1 LKETR
6 VPLVNVMVNGRAY
19 TLACDDGEEDHLKEL
34 AGLVDEKVRELLGSV
49 GQVGDQRLLLMASL
63 LMADELH
70 EAGVRLEEATNELAA
85 LQRAH
90 SDQNDEL
97 DKSRVVAA
105 DALEAATRRL
115 QDVAEKLATA

>member
-1 LKETR
+1 

-70 EAGVRLEEATNELAA
+70 EAVSRLDECKNELAS
-85 LQRAH
+85 LQRVH
-90 SDQNDEL
+90 SDQHVEL
-97 DKSRVVAA
+97 DKSKLIAA

-115 QDVAEKLATA
+115 QDVAAKLATA

>member
-1 LKETR
+1 

-19 TLACDDGEEDHLKEL
+19 TLACDEGEEDHLKEL

-70 EAGVRLEEATNELAA
+70 EAVARLDERTNELAE
-85 LQRAH
+85 LQRSH
-90 SDQNDEL
+90 SDQSDEL
-97 DKSRVVAA
+97 DKSKVIAA

-115 QDVAEKLATA
+115 QDVAAKLSTA